1 MRPATH
7 FLKVGVESYPN
18 CYLAESI
25 FNLSLFAKSFSG
37 DRLTPH
43 HAPARS
49 RQLGYVKIVL
59 THGGTLKNTY
69 KLIAAFAV
77 GALVLS
83 SCGGSSDSAAVKA
96 CLALDTGGV
105 DDKSFNASAWA
116 GAQAAAEEN
125 ADVEVKYLAAT
136 SDADY
141 APNIKKLV
149 DEKCNIIVGVG
160 FLINGAIVEAAK
172 ANPEVHF
179 AIVDQDGEDHG
190 ADGSVYPGTKF
201 DNLKPLQFATNESAF
216 QAGYLAAGVSKS
228 GKVATYGGLNIPP
241 VTIFMDGYAKG
252 VAHYNKENGTS
263 VQVLGWDTAK
273 ADGTFVGGFSDSAKA
288 LQISKNFE
296 QQGADVIFPVA
307 GGLGGATAGN
317 SMASGKSKVIWVD
330 TDGFVAAPQY
340 KSVILSSVVKGVDVS
355 VKTVILEEAAGTF
368 SAEGYLGNLE
378 NGGTFLAPFHDLAD
392 LVPATLNDAIVAL
405 GDAIKSGSVSVK

>member
-1 MRPATH
+1 MRAQTR
-7 FLKVGVESYPN
+7 
-18 CYLAESI
+18 LAPSSI
-25 FNLSLFAKSFSG
+25 NPYSTSF
-37 DRLTPH
+37 
-43 HAPARS
+43 
-49 RQLGYVKIVL
+49 
-59 THGGTLKNTY
+59 GGTLKKTF
-69 KLIAAFAV
+69 KFVAVAAAAALAF
-77 GALVLS
+77 GAAP
-83 SCGGSSDSAAVKA
+83 AANAAATKA

-116 GAQAAAEEN
+116 GAQAAAKAN
-125 ADVEVKYLAAT
+125 SSVTVKYLAAT

-160 FLINGAIVEAAK
+160 FLINGAIVAAAK
-172 ANPEVHF
+172 ANPTVNF

-201 DNLKPLQFATNESAF
+201 KNLKPLQFNTNESAF

-241 VTIFMDGYAKG
+241 VTIFMDGFAKG
-252 VAHYNKENGTS
+252 VAHYNKVKSKNVT
-263 VQVLGWDTAK
+263 VLGWDTAK
-273 ADGTFVGGFSDSAKA
+273 KDGTFVGGFSDSAKA

-317 SMASGKSKVIWVD
+317 SMTSKKSVVIWVD

-340 KSVILSSVVKGVDVS
+340 KSVLLSSVVKGVDLS
-355 VKTVILEEAAGTF
+355 VKGVILDQATGKYTAD
-368 SAEGYLGNLE
+368 GYFGNLK
-378 NGGTFLAPFHDLAD
+378 NGGTFLAPYHDLIRR
-392 LVPATLNDAIVAL
+392 VPASLRTEITKLGNDIRN
-405 GDAIKSGSVSVK
+405 GKVSAK

>member
-1 MRPATH
+1 MAVFAT
-7 FLKVGVESYPN
+7 
-18 CYLAESI
+18 A
-25 FNLSLFAKSFSG
+25 
-37 DRLTPH
+37 
-43 HAPARS
+43 
-49 RQLGYVKIVL
+49 
-59 THGGTLKNTY
+59 
-69 KLIAAFAV
+69 
-77 GALVLS
+77 ALVLT
-83 SCGGSSDSAAVKA
+83 SCGSSGSESAVKA

-125 ADVEVKYLAAT
+125 ADIEVKYLAAT

-172 ANPEVHF
+172 ANPDVHF

-216 QAGYLAAGVSKS
+216 QAGYLAAGVSKT

-241 VTIFMDGYAKG
+241 VTIFMDGFAKG
-252 VAHYNKENGTS
+252 VAHYNSVKGTS
-263 VQVLGWDTAK
+263 VKVLGWDTAK

-317 SMASGKSKVIWVD
+317 SQASGKSTVIWVD
-330 TDGFVAAPQY
+330 TDGYVAAPQY
-340 KSVILSSVVKGVDVS
+340 ASVLLSSVVKGVDVS
-355 VKTVILEEAAGTF
+355 VKTVILDEAAGTY
-368 SAEGYLGNLE
+368 SAEGYVGNLS
-378 NGGTFLAPFHDLAD
+378 NGGTYLAPYHDLESMVSAE
-392 LVPATLNDAIVAL
+392 LQAEITAL
-405 GDAIKSGSVSVK
+405 GDAIKSGEVSVK

>member
-1 MRPATH
+1 
-7 FLKVGVESYPN
+7 
-18 CYLAESI
+18 
-25 FNLSLFAKSFSG
+25 
-37 DRLTPH
+37 
-43 HAPARS
+43 
-49 RQLGYVKIVL
+49 
-59 THGGTLKNTY
+59 LKNTY
-69 KLIAAFAV
+69 KFMAVFATA
-77 GALVLS
+77 ALVLT
-83 SCGGSSDSAAVKA
+83 SCGSSGSESAVKA

-125 ADVEVKYLAAT
+125 ADIEVKYLAAT

-172 ANPEVHF
+172 ANPDVHF

-216 QAGYLAAGVSKS
+216 QAGYLAAGVSKT

-241 VTIFMDGYAKG
+241 VTIFMDGFAKG
-252 VAHYNKENGTS
+252 VAHYNSVKGTS
-263 VQVLGWDTAK
+263 VKVLGWDTAK

-317 SMASGKSKVIWVD
+317 SQASGKSKVIWVD
-330 TDGFVAAPQY
+330 TDGYVAAPQY
-340 KSVILSSVVKGVDVS
+340 ASVLLSSVVKGVDVS
-355 VKTVILEEAAGTF
+355 VKTVILDEAAGKY
-368 SAEGYLGNLE
+368 SAEGYVGNLA
-378 NGGTFLAPFHDLAD
+378 NGGTFLAPYHDLESAVSAE
-392 LVPATLNDAIVAL
+392 LQAEITAL
-405 GDAIKSGSVSVK
+405 GDAIKSGEVSVK

>member
-1 MRPATH
+1 MAVFAT
-7 FLKVGVESYPN
+7 
-18 CYLAESI
+18 A
-25 FNLSLFAKSFSG
+25 
-37 DRLTPH
+37 
-43 HAPARS
+43 
-49 RQLGYVKIVL
+49 
-59 THGGTLKNTY
+59 
-69 KLIAAFAV
+69 
-77 GALVLS
+77 ALVLT
-83 SCGGSSDSAAVKA
+83 SCGSSGNSSAIKA

-116 GAQAAAEEN
+116 GAQAANAEN
-125 ADVEVKYLAAT
+125 ADIEVKYLAAT

-141 APNIKKLV
+141 GPNIKKLV
-149 DEKCNIIVGVG
+149 DEKCSIIVGVG

-216 QAGYLAAGVSKS
+216 QAGYLAAGVSKT

-241 VTIFMDGYAKG
+241 VTIFMDGFARG
-252 VAHYNKENGTS
+252 VAHYNSVKGTS
-263 VQVLGWDTAK
+263 VTVLGWDTAK

-317 SMASGKSKVIWVD
+317 SQASGKSTVIWVD

-340 KSVILSSVVKGVDVS
+340 ASVLLSSVVKGVDVS
-355 VKTVILEEAAGTF
+355 VKTVILDEAAGTF
-368 SAEGYLGNLE
+368 SAEGYFGNLE
-378 NGGTFLAPFHDLAD
+378 NGGTFLAPYHDLEASVSAE
-392 LVPATLNDAIVAL
+392 LQAEITAL
-405 GDAIKSGSVSVK
+405 GEAIKSGEVAVK